1 MVVQPAAESGEPEP
15 EDKAREKMLCA
26 LKRAAVGELTGRQ
39 KECVA
44 LYYARGLSQAETAK
58 YLGITVATVS
68 RHLKKA
74 RTRLRRVLEYYR

>member
-1 MVVQPAAESGEPEP
+1 MVQPAAASGEPEP
-15 EDKAREKMLCA
+15 EDKVRKKMLCA
-26 LKRAAVGELTGRQ
+26 LKRAAAGELTDRQ

-58 YLGITVATVS
+58 HLGITAATVS